1 MKRARHSSYHTGT
14 RVSGPPS
21 PVSPGAR
28 FTKYLTTTLRYDKAK
43 VTIDLRRT
51 SNLQNM
57 LRKTQGFPVP
67 ILRFKV
73 RSTDAAGSRG
83 RAPGQ
88 GVRGAK
94 RGKSPHSLYLA
105 NWGFV
110 MSPVQIFHPC
120 LLLSSSTG
128 YQTFKHGFQISKHFR
143 AFRHVKIGPEVFL
156 GMIHLQNRKIVWEC
170 L

>member
-28 FTKYLTTTLRYDKAK
+28 FTKYLTATLRYDKAK

-94 RGKSPHSLYLA
+94 PPEAESLLA
-105 NWGFV
+105 FQRPITARKITSFTV
-110 MSPVQIFHPC
+110 SSKLRVC
-120 LLLSSSTG
+120 DVSSTNLPSVLA
-128 YQTFKHGFQISKHFR
+128 TVFKHGLPNLQARISN
-143 AFRHVKIGPEVFL
+143 
-156 GMIHLQNRKIVWEC
+156 LQPRPC